1 VAPTPHL
8 VDLLCKIHSV
18 VDVLHP
24 QPRWRLFG
32 TSIDGVKYLPPQLVG
47 MVQSDTDADMVEIEL
62 GNVDNIRVPAD
73 ALEDAL
79 DGLPDEPE
87 DEVAMVTDTVIVTGD
102 GRDDGWVR
110 VLRPSDNPNIGADV
124 DSTYYHGYMSNLYD
138 MIDDART
145 LDGAEYV
152 RENIAGAGWVTV
164 KQHSDTVYLLSYF
177 VGDGELRRAVE
188 DDRMEVW
195 SVEAT
200 QYQSDDGVVLRLTDT
215 EAE

>member
-1 VAPTPHL
+1 MSET
-8 VDLLCKIHSV
+8 
-18 VDVLHP
+18 
-24 QPRWRLFG
+24 
-32 TSIDGVKYLPPQLVG
+32 
-47 MVQSDTDADMVEIEL
+47 DTEADMVEIEL
-62 GNVDNIRVPAD
+62 DDVNNIRVPAD

-87 DEVAMVTDTVIVTGD
+87 DEVAMITDSVIVAGD
-102 GRDDGWVR
+102 RCNDAWVR
-110 VLRPSDNPNIGADV
+110 VLCPSSGDVIDGNSGAYWFGRQ
-124 DSTYYHGYMSNLYD
+124 SELYD
-138 MIDDART
+138 MVDDART
-145 LDGAEYV
+145 FDGAEYV